1 METLESIIFGLKETI
16 KEKDAEI
23 ARQKDIIQKQCDF
36 VEKLEADYG
45 KLVEENADLKEKN
58 EKLYEIG
65 LNENT
70 ARFEDMKK
78 IDRLEDE
85 IAHKNGIIRLL
96 EKDIEDLHKALEKRV
111 EDVYE
116 DFMKDYK
123 LMREELDGCCEEN
136 ADLQKQVDEL
146 KERYLEESK
155 ERLEFEQRYKKIQ
168 HAHNIG
174 LGSQRSQWEKKVKQ
188 AVKDT
193 AKEIYSL
200 MTSEY
205 ECYIPTD
212 IAEEI
217 AKRYGVEVE

>member
-1 METLESIIFGLKETI
+1 MDLESIIFGLKETI

-23 ARQKDIIQKQCDF
+23 ARLASVNMETI
-36 VEKLEADYG
+36 G
-45 KLVEENADLKEKN
+45 KNAELLKEIEDLKEKN

-123 LMREELDGCCEEN
+123 LMREELDGASEEN
-136 ADLQKQVDEL
+136 AELQKQVDEL

-200 MTSEY
+200 MISEY
-205 ECYIPTD
+205 EIYIPTD

-217 AKRYGVEVE
+217 AKRYGVCYDE

>member
-1 METLESIIFGLKETI
+1 MDLESIIFGLKETI

-23 ARQKDIIQKQCDF
+23 ARQKDIIQKQCEF

-123 LMREELDGCCEEN
+123 LMREELDGASEEN
-136 ADLQKQVDEL
+136 ADLQNKLWDLQDDFDTLLDEG
-146 KERYLEESK
+146 K
-155 ERLEFEQRYKKIQ
+155 
-168 HAHNIG
+168 
-174 LGSQRSQWEKKVKQ
+174 KQ

-200 MTSEY
+200 MIGEY

-217 AKRYGVEVE
+217 AKRYGVCYDE

>member
-23 ARQKDIIQKQCDF
+23 ARLASVNMETI
-36 VEKLEADYG
+36 G
-45 KLVEENADLKEKN
+45 KNAELLKEIEDLKEKN

-123 LMREELDGCCEEN
+123 LMREELDGASEEN
-136 ADLQKQVDEL
+136 AELQKQVDEL

-200 MTSEY
+200 MISEY
-205 ECYIPTD
+205 EIYIPTD

-217 AKRYGVEVE
+217 AKRYGVCYDE

>member
-1 METLESIIFGLKETI
+1 MDLESIIFGLKETI

-36 VEKLEADYG
+36 VEKFEKDYG

-123 LMREELDGCCEEN
+123 LMREELDGASEEN
-136 ADLQKQVDEL
+136 ADLQNKLWDLQDDFDNLLAEG
-146 KERYLEESK
+146 K
-155 ERLEFEQRYKKIQ
+155 
-168 HAHNIG
+168 
-174 LGSQRSQWEKKVKQ
+174 KQ

-200 MTSEY
+200 MISAY
-205 ECYIPTD
+205 EIYIPTD

>member
-1 METLESIIFGLKETI
+1 MDLESIIFGLKETI

-23 ARQKDIIQKQCDF
+23 ARLASVNMETI
-36 VEKLEADYG
+36 G
-45 KLVEENADLKEKN
+45 KNAELLKEIEDLKEKN

-123 LMREELDGCCEEN
+123 LMREELDGASEEN
-136 ADLQKQVDEL
+136 ADLQNKLWDLQDDFDNLLAEG
-146 KERYLEESK
+146 K
-155 ERLEFEQRYKKIQ
+155 
-168 HAHNIG
+168 
-174 LGSQRSQWEKKVKQ
+174 KQ

-200 MTSEY
+200 MISAY
-205 ECYIPTD
+205 EIYIPTD